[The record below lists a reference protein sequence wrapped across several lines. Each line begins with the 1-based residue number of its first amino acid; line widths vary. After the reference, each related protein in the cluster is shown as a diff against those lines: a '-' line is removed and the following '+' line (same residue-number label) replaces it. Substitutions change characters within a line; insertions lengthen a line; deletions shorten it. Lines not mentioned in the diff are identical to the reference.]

1 MPKVVRAIDAF
12 GFHPGRRIGGK
23 YTVRSFLGGGYEGE
37 VYKIVEDR
45 TGVTRAAKI
54 FYPQRNAKDRAV
66 QFYAR
71 KLERLRKCPIV
82 TQYHHSE
89 PIRYRGLTLTCLIS
103 EFVDGE
109 LLSRFLSRQRGKR
122 FQPFEALHLLHTI
135 SVGLAQIH
143 SLREYHS
150 DIHADNVL
158 VRRRGVHFDV
168 KLVDF
173 YDWGAPTTA
182 KIQEDVIQLVQLLHE
197 LVGGRKW
204 YARQPAEIKAIC
216 RGLRRDLISRQFPTA
231 RHLREHLETFTWG

>member
-1 MPKVVRAIDAF
+1 MPKAAHAIDAF
-12 GFHPGRRIGGK
+12 GFQPGRRIGGK
-23 YTVRSFLGGGYEGE
+23 YTVRGFLGGGYEGE
-37 VYKIVEDR
+37 VYKIVEDK

-66 QFYAR
+66 RFYAR
-71 KLERLRKCPIV
+71 KLDRLRKCPIV

-109 LLSRFLSRQRGKR
+109 LLSRFLARQRGKR

-135 SVGLAQIH
+135 SVGLGQIH
-143 SLREYHS
+143 ALREYHS

-158 VRRRGVHFDV
+158 IKRRGVHFDV

-173 YDWGAPTTA
+173 YDWGAPTAA
-182 KIQEDVIQLVQLLHE
+182 KIREDVIQLVQLLHE
-197 LVGGRKW
+197 LVGGRER
-204 YARQPAEIKAIC
+204 YASQPPEIKAIC
-216 RGLRRDLISRQFPTA
+216 RGLRRDLISRRFPTA
-231 RHLREHLETFTWG
+231 RHLQDHLETFSWG